1 MRKDPGEKGSEE
13 MRGMSPEGSSGQEA
27 NAQPKE
33 GAGLMREVRK
43 KGSNGTD
50 SDVSGMSATEET
62 NAHQMG
68 DEERGVK
75 ATIPEGEH
83 PFDYLFEGHQFLM
96 AGCLLLEE
104 IDSPLEAEELEEIRK
119 LLDPYAE
126 RIEEFWLNVGEEK

>member
-62 NAHQMG
+62 NASLQKKRYAGIKWEM
-68 DEERGVK
+68 RK
-75 ATIPEGEH
+75 EG
-83 PFDYLFEGHQFLM
+83 
-96 AGCLLLEE
+96 
-104 IDSPLEAEELEEIRK
+104 
-119 LLDPYAE
+119 
-126 RIEEFWLNVGEEK
+126 